1 MCGVI
6 TRQRRGS
13 SVLDYSASCQLWV
26 YRKMEEVAV
35 CGEGGR
41 ERRGAEVTG
50 PLVLHPTWCA
60 ASSTVNCCSMSS
72 FCMCWCVGP
81 RLYSLCLCTFL
92 GQVCTFG
99 FVTHLFSHELNHELV
114 GGVAQGNMCR
124 ITPPSILTKGSA
136 TQIVTE
142 PTTFVQDF
150 QVKSR
155 HYNTLGNTFLL

>member
-1 MCGVI
+1 MPTLGISKDGGGGGVW
-6 TRQRRGS
+6 GG
-13 SVLDYSASCQLWV
+13 
-26 YRKMEEVAV
+26 
-35 CGEGGR
+35 GEGEKG
-41 ERRGAEVTG
+41 GWSNW
-50 PLVLHPTWCA
+50 PPSA
-60 ASSTVNCCSMSS
+60 APNMVCSSTVNCCSMSS

-99 FVTHLFSHELNHELV
+99 FVTHLFSHELSHELV